1 MVRVAANR
9 RPAGGTIGL
18 RSALLPI
25 LFLLAA
31 PTPAAAGP
39 APALKLAPCEIKASF
54 GPQARDAECGTWSV
68 AEDPTKPGGKRIAL
82 KVAVIRARA
91 KDRDR
96 APDPVF
102 FLAGGPGQSAIDGYL
117 AAPQAFDRILRKRDL
132 VLVDQRGTGGSN
144 RMQCPDDLDAEDMA
158 DYDRARMVALTRE
171 CLAQLPGDP
180 ALYTTSLAIDDLDA
194 VRVALGYD
202 RIDLYGGS
210 YGTRVALSY
219 LKYHEASTRAVIIDA
234 VVPQDLAL
242 GPDIA
247 AQSQRALDET
257 FARCAADAACH
268 AAFPTLVDDFASL
281 KARLKAG
288 PVEVA
293 MRDPVDGKPL
303 VTKLT
308 YGEMTGA
315 VRILLYGPE
324 SAAMLPLMLNQAAH
338 GDLAPIAAQVML
350 TLRQTT
356 DMLALG
362 MHNSVVCAEDAPYFQ
377 DDAAAAAREAAS
389 YLGPLAA
396 GVIRDMCSVWPKGP
410 VKPGFKE
417 PVTSAVPVL
426 LLSGEHDPITP
437 PAYAERAA
445 RTLANS
451 RHIVA
456 PGQGHTVL
464 SRGCL
469 PRVAA
474 EFLDALDPKGLN
486 AACVKELGD
495 SPLFVRFT
503 GPEP

>member
-1 MVRVAANR
+1 MRP
-9 RPAGGTIGL
+9 RPAL
-18 RSALLPI
+18 LSLALV
-25 LFLLAA
+25 LAL
-31 PTPAAAGP
+31 PAAA
-39 APALKLAPCEIKASF
+39 APSLALKPCQIKASF
-54 GPQARDAECGTWSV
+54 SPQSRDAECGSWSV
-68 AEDPTKPGGKRIAL
+68 AEDPGKPGGKRIAL

-91 KDRDR
+91 KDRDKQ
-96 APDPVF
+96 PDPVF

-117 AAPQAFDRILRKRDL
+117 AAPEAFARILRKRDV

-144 RMQCPDDLDAEDMA
+144 RMQCPDETDAVEMA
-158 DYDRARMVALTRE
+158 DYDRAKMIELTRK
-171 CLAQLPGDP
+171 CLTVLPGDP

-194 VRVALGYD
+194 VRQALGYD
-202 RIDLYGGS
+202 KINLYGGS

-234 VVPQDLAL
+234 VVPQDMVL

-257 FARCAADAACH
+257 FARCAADKVCH
-268 AAFPTLVDDFASL
+268 AAFPTLVPDFEAL
-281 KARLKAG
+281 KARLRAG
-288 PVEVA
+288 PVEVV

-303 VTKLT
+303 TAKLT
-308 YGEMTGA
+308 YGEMSGA
-315 VRILLYGPE
+315 VRMLLYAPE

-338 GDLAPIAAQVML
+338 DDLAPLAAQVML

-362 MHNSVVCAEDAPYFQ
+362 MHNSVVCAEDAPWFAT
-377 DDAAAAAREAAS
+377 DGSTAAREAAS
-389 YLGPLAA
+389 YLGPLASS
-396 GVIRDMCSVWPKGP
+396 VIVDMCSVWPKGP

-417 PVTSAVPVL
+417 PVVSAVPVL

-437 PAYAERAA
+437 PAYAAQAA
-445 RTLANS
+445 KTLSNS
-451 RHIVA
+451 RHLIA

-464 SRGCL
+464 SRGCIPKL
-469 PRVAA
+469 AA
-474 EFLDALDPKGLN
+474 EFLDALDPKGL
-486 AACVKELGD
+486 AVGCVKELGD